1 MKLVAG
7 RFADLRPF
15 RLIVQMTIFAY
26 PPIQL
31 GVRRN
36 ILKVGYRPA
45 PDNVDAVLNVLLVAN
60 VTVDFVVRA
69 LLPGRPRRGHQVA

>member
-7 RFADLRPF
+7 RLADLRPF
-15 RLIVQMTIFAY
+15 RLIVQMTIFAHAA
-26 PPIQL
+26 IKL
-31 GVRRN
+31 GMRRN
-36 ILKVGYRPA
+36 ILKVGDRPT
-45 PDNVDAVLNVLLVAN
+45 PDNANAVLNVLLVAN